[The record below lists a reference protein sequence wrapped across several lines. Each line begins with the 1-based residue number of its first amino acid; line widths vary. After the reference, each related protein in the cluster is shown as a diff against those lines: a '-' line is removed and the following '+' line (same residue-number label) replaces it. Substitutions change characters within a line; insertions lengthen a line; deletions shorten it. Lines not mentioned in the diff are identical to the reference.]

1 MFVFGCTGSLLLPE
15 GFSLVVAS
23 GGYSQVAGL
32 GLLNAVASLG
42 GAQASGHAG
51 SGVVAHRL
59 RDGFCVSSIFRQIQ
73 VLDHQESL

>member
-1 MFVFGCTGSLLLPE
+1 MSA
-15 GFSLVVAS
+15 SYALVV
-23 GGYSQVAGL
+23 GH